1 MKTLSSK
8 QLIVCCISILVFFPA
23 CQKFGTIVHHHKVLF
38 ISNATGTN
46 KIYSMNNDGTNVVQ
60 LTFGNI
66 PDGRATWSPDGR
78 FIAFASGPANNR
90 DIYIMDAQGQG
101 LKNIT
106 NTPGADEDWPEW
118 SPIDYKVIFSSNRDG
133 NHEIYEYNFEHGSQH
148 RLTNRSQDDKWPT
161 YSPDGRKIAFQ
172 SVMGAGNTEV
182 FKMDKDGGNVIQLT
196 SDPAADQMPAWSP
209 DGTRIIFMSTRTISD
224 KSGPRNWP
232 RIFFMNSNG
241 TNQLELITERSARPS
256 WSRHENAIVFTHS
269 STFPAN
275 PETWEIYKV
284 KGDGTGMTRL
294 TNNSVTDDFPYIK

>member
-1 MKTLSSK
+1 
-8 QLIVCCISILVFFPA
+8 
-23 CQKFGTIVHHHKVLF
+23 
-38 ISNATGTN
+38 
-46 KIYSMNNDGTNVVQ
+46 MNNDGTNVVQ

-224 KSGPRNWP
+224 KSGTRNWP
-232 RIFFMNSNG
+232 RIFIMNSNG